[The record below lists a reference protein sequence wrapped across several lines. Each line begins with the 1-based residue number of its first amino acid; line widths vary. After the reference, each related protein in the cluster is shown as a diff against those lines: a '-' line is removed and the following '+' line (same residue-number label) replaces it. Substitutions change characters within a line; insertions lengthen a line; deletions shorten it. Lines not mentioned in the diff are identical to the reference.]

1 LITVRVLI
9 LSTTTGYQL
18 RAFND
23 AAERLGYELAF
34 ATDRCHKLKDPWR
47 DRAIAVR
54 FSDEAPS
61 VRAIVK
67 AAAKA
72 PIDGAIAVGDRPTVL
87 ASLAA
92 CALGLPGNP
101 PDAARASSNKL
112 LMRQAFARAGLP
124 SPWFFDVDAATG
136 REQAVARAQYPC
148 VVKPLAMAASR
159 GVMRADGPE
168 DLAAAFR
175 RVQALLARRDVQAQ
189 RNPAH
194 GRMLVEGYIPGAE
207 FAIEA
212 VLDRGELHVLAIF
225 EKPDPLVG
233 PFFEET
239 IYVTPPRIDPA
250 AQALIGRAVAAAC
263 RAIGLIHGPVHAEVR
278 VQRGRDEFSVSSPS
292 TGGASRSV
300 VHVIE
305 VAARPIGGLCAR
317 ALRFQQ
323 LAGRSA
329 NEIGLEE
336 LLLLH
341 AAGSGVGSYQRER
354 QAAGVMMIPV
364 PRRGIFKRVDG
375 LARARAIPGIEDIVI
390 TAKRDQHLVPLP
402 EGSSYPGFIF
412 ARGETPEKVERA
424 LRLAHAAL
432 EWVVDRV
439 IEVEQG

>member
-1 LITVRVLI
+1 MRLLIV
-9 LSTTTGYQL
+9 STTTGYQL

-34 ATDRCHKLKDPWR
+34 ATDRCHKLQDPWR
-47 DRAIAVR
+47 DRAIPVR
-54 FSDEAPS
+54 FHDEDAS
-61 VRAIVK
+61 VGAIVK
-67 AAAKA
+67 AAART
-72 PIDGAIAVGDRPTVL
+72 PIDGVVAVGDRPTVL

-92 CALGLPGNP
+92 CALGLRGNP
-101 PDAARASSNKL
+101 PDGARASSNKL
-112 LMRQAFARAGLP
+112 LMRQALARAGLP
-124 SPWFFDVDAATG
+124 APWFFDVDATRGLDEALD
-136 REQAVARAQYPC
+136 RARYPC

-168 DLAAAFR
+168 DFATAFHR
-175 RVQALLARRDVQAQ
+175 LQALLSRRDVQAQ

-194 GRMLVEGYIPGAE
+194 RRVLVEGYIPGAE

-239 IYVTPPRIDPA
+239 IYLTPPRIDVA
-250 AQALIGRAVAAAC
+250 AQALIARAVASAC
-263 RAIGLIHGPVHAEVR
+263 RAIGLMHGPVHAEVR
-278 VQRGRDEFSVSSPS
+278 ADGE
-292 TGGASRSV
+292 T

-317 ALRFQQ
+317 ALRF
-323 LAGRSA
+323 
-329 NEIGLEE
+329 GLRGQRAPVVSLEQ
-336 LLLLH
+336 LLLVH
-341 AAGSGVGSYQRER
+341 ASGQRIDAYER
-354 QAAGVMMIPV
+354 ESDASGVMMIPV

-375 LARARAIPGIEDIVI
+375 LERARAIPGVEEIVI

-412 ARGETPEKVERA
+412 ARADTPDAVDRA
-424 LRLAHAAL
+424 LRLAHATL

-439 IEVEQG
+439 IDVKTGT